1 MRPTTSLLVGLLFIL
16 SVASCVD
23 VSRYL
28 NTGESVSKEE
38 TFAVDGSF
46 YTLIYVG
53 GDPTLLLDNNGN
65 LVSDSSII
73 SRVLMVHFSEMYYPS
88 QSELNALRADFDAY
102 EASRN
107 NGDYYRNAS
116 IKLPG
121 MNRSVGIEEEV
132 CRYSL
137 FLNVF
142 PCTNSTNCIY
152 SAMMLC
158 DEFGDALGCSD
169 PRDLQPHVE
178 KFSFADIGMTRDMN
192 RIFALLNNMS
202 SRNIYAS
209 LTEIKALTGNIDDY
223 EKDLE
228 GTKFRL
234 PQGGEKC
241 NDCYG
246 LCPRIL
252 INESFLES
260 ATEKIDAMLEDT
272 ALLGDYNAQGV
283 RMGGEAVERLGMAN
297 TNAQKA
303 YYHTI
308 YDPQKNRSREAVAD
322 ARNLLAM
329 VSNGTIG
336 AYADRIDALIAKTD
350 ADLAAGDFSQVNAS
364 LDELRAKTGM
374 VEGAIPG
381 QWEIYNN
388 AEKAEAEA
396 SLSLFILETSTLSDE
411 QGAVVASLSARKS
424 ALDRGFVSGLTPE
437 RYLELADDYQN
448 ITETARPM
456 VEQVE
461 QGTAYMSPFKAA
473 GRKTNEGLE
482 SLVVTLS
489 PMDRTER
496 GEFAGYAPLMLS
508 AVSFF
513 SLASLLTFAFLFVFA
528 SMSTRFRKRSTM
540 FMGFAVLGVGL
551 LLVGAVSAGVY
562 FTVKGSSS
570 DADFNEFRSSL
581 GAVDHATVLVDTQGV
596 SAGAVADMRGCAG
609 KIAGALAPRTVE
621 IYQKTDGD
629 CITSENTTLG
639 ECYNSVE
646 EPIITLKYS
655 SAQERPDFSAVFV
668 DSATFYGD
676 EMFFRDCE
684 FAQMLAVG
692 LEMPA
697 AEAQPE
703 AAGNESGDWVIE

>member
-1 MRPTTSLLVGLLFIL
+1 MRPTTSLLVGLLFVL

-38 TFAVDGSF
+38 TFTVDGSF
-46 YTLIYVG
+46 YTLVYVG
-53 GDPTLLLDNNGN
+53 GNPTILLDNNGN
-65 LVSDSSII
+65 LVSDSAII

-88 QSELNALRADFDAY
+88 QAELNALRSDFDRY
-102 EASRN
+102 DASRN
-107 NGDYYRNAS
+107 NGDFYKNSS

-121 MNRSVGIEEEV
+121 MNESVGVEEEV

-137 FLNVF
+137 FLNIF
-142 PCTNSTNCIY
+142 PCTNSSNCIY

-178 KFSFADIGMTRDMN
+178 KFSFANMGMTRDMN
-192 RIFALLNNMS
+192 RIFALLNNLS
-202 SRNIYAS
+202 SKNIYAS
-209 LTEIKALTGNIDDY
+209 LTEIKTLTGNLDDY

-241 NDCYG
+241 SDCFG
-246 LCPRIL
+246 LCPRIW
-252 INESFLES
+252 INESYLTG
-260 ATEKIDAMLEDT
+260 AIEKIDAMLGET
-272 ALLGDYNAQGV
+272 ALLGDYNAQGA
-283 RMGGEAVERLGMAN
+283 RMGSEAVARLGMAN

-303 YYHTI
+303 YYHSI
-308 YDPQKNRSREAVAD
+308 YDPQKNRSSAVVAD
-322 ARNLLAM
+322 ARNLLVV
-329 VSNGTIG
+329 VSNGTIST
-336 AYADRIDALIAKTD
+336 YADRIDALITKTD
-350 ADLAAGDFSQVNAS
+350 AELVSGNFSQINAS
-364 LDELRAKTGM
+364 LDELRAKTNTI
-374 VEGAIPG
+374 EGAVPA
-381 QWEIYNN
+381 QWAIYNN
-388 AEKAEAEA
+388 TEKAEAEA
-396 SLSLFILETSTLSDE
+396 SLSLFILETSTLSEE

-437 RYLELADDYQN
+437 RYIELTEDYQN

-456 VEQVE
+456 VEQAE
-461 QGTAYMSPFKAA
+461 QGTAYMSPFRAA
-473 GRKTNEGLE
+473 GRRTNEGLE
-482 SLVVTLS
+482 SLVVTIS

-528 SMSTRFRKRSTM
+528 SMSTRFRKRSVM
-540 FMGFAVLGVGL
+540 FIGFAILGVGL
-551 LLVGAVSAGVY
+551 LVVGAVSAGVY

-581 GAVDHATVLVDTQGV
+581 GAVDHATVLVETQGV

-609 KIAGALAPRTVE
+609 KIANALAPRNVR

-639 ECYNSVE
+639 ECYDSVD
-646 EPIITLKYS
+646 EPIIMLKYS
-655 SAQERPDFSAVFV
+655 SVQERPDFSAVFV

-676 EMFFRDCE
+676 EMFFKDCE

-697 AEAQPE
+697 AQPE
-703 AAGNESGDWVIE
+703 AAGNGSSDWVME